1 MRKVQ
6 SNIDLNLRAE
16 FPPPSFEQWKAAVVD
31 TLKGAEFDK
40 AMKTKTDEGITLEPI
55 YRKEDTAEL
64 PFLRNIPGTSP
75 YLRGSDP
82 HRFLAEGWL
91 IAQSHGEADPAALNA
106 EILRELQLGVTA
118 VNLRLEHHDSVSG
131 VNISSLEDLRAIL
144 NGVDLHAAPL
154 FMQLDVCESGILDW
168 IEQYAAEKG
177 LDLAN
182 LDAGIGFDPTGEF
195 ARKGY
200 LEEPLDA
207 LWKKL
212 LESVHWNLAQ
222 APRNRLLSID
232 ATVYGAAGAT
242 SVQELGFALST
253 AIGYIQGLQQSG
265 LEIDSIAPLFQI
277 TLSLG
282 SNFFLEIAK
291 IRAFRLLWAE
301 MIRAFG
307 GSEKA
312 QKIWIHGKTAG
323 FNKSSYDAYVNVLR
337 TSTEGFAGVIGGVD
351 SLEIGCFDELT
362 APESDFSRRISR
374 NQQIILKE
382 EAHFGKVIDPAG
394 GCYYIERLTGEL
406 AGKAWSLMQ
415 EIESAGGMIRSLR
428 AGKIH
433 ELVASVARNRIDA
446 VHKRKSV
453 FVGVNMF
460 ANPDEKT
467 LGKPAQQQDK
477 QIAKAVE
484 LEQGALPKLRA
495 VQELEQL
502 RRQIEASGKNTKI
515 LLLNMGELAE
525 YKARADFSLGFFQTA
540 GFEVLNPTGF
550 ASVDAAAQAARD
562 SGAAAFCICSTDEN
576 YQSLVPEIGKLLKGK
591 TLILAGYPADMVEA
605 CKQAGVNIFIHMR
618 ADLHATLRELANLM
632 GVTA

>member
-6 SNIDLNLRAE
+6 SDKDLNLREE
-16 FPPPSFEQWKAAVVD
+16 FPPPSFTEWKAAVVE
-31 TLKGAEFDK
+31 TLKGVDFDK
-40 AMKTKTDEGITLEPI
+40 VMKTRTDEGITLEPI
-55 YRKEDTAEL
+55 YRNEDIAEL
-64 PFLRNIPGTSP
+64 PFLHNIPGTSP

-82 HRFLAEGWL
+82 QRFLAEGWL
-91 IAQSHGEADPAALNA
+91 IAQSHSEADPAKLNA

-118 VNLRLEHHDSVSG
+118 VNLRLEHHDSAAG
-131 VNISSLEDLRAIL
+131 VKISSLADLRTIL
-144 NGVDLHAAPL
+144 NGLDLHAAPL
-154 FMQLDVCESGILDW
+154 FMQLDVCESGILAW
-168 IEQYAAEKG
+168 LEQYAAEKG
-177 LDLAN
+177 LDLAS
-182 LDAGIGFDPTGEF
+182 LEAGIGFDPTGEF

-200 LEEPLDA
+200 LEDPLDA
-207 LWKKL
+207 LWKKVL
-212 LESVHWNLAQ
+212 AGVQWNLAK

-232 ATVYGAAGAT
+232 ATVYGAAGAS

-265 LEIDSIAPLFQI
+265 LEIDTIAPLFQV

-282 SNFFLEIAK
+282 SNFFMEIAK

-307 GSEKA
+307 GSEKS
-312 QKIWIHGKTAG
+312 QKIWIHGKTAS
-323 FNKSSYDAYVNVLR
+323 FNKSIYDAYVNVLR

-362 APESDFSRRISR
+362 SPESEFSRRIAR

-394 GCYYIERLTGEL
+394 GCYYIERLSSEL

-433 ELVASVARNRIDA
+433 ELVDSIARNRMEA

-453 FVGVNMF
+453 CVGVNMF
-460 ANPDEKT
+460 ANPDEKPQA
-467 LGKPAQQQDK
+467 KPAQK
-477 QIAKAVE
+477 QERQIVKAVE
-484 LEQGALPKLRA
+484 LEHGALPQLRA

-502 RRQIEASGKNTKI
+502 RRQIEASGKNTRI
-515 LLLNMGELAE
+515 MLLNMGEVAE
-525 YKARADFSLGFFQTA
+525 HKARADFSLGFFQTG
-540 GFEVLNPTGF
+540 GFEVLNPSGF
-550 ASVDAAAQAARD
+550 ATVDEAARAARD

-576 YQSLVPEIGKLLKGK
+576 YQNLVPEICRLLTGK
-591 TLILAGYPADMVEA
+591 TIILAGYPADMVESY
-605 CKQAGVNIFIHMR
+605 KQAGIKLFIHLR
-618 ADLHATLRELANLM
+618 ADLHASLRELADLM